1 MTDRSGIFA
10 GEDPFDIAR
19 TWLDEAKAV
28 EPNDPD
34 AIALATS
41 VFGTDPANVVGVH
54 VRLGD
59 AVDTSGVRSALLRSR
74 QGFSA
79 RSSGSVRTT
88 CAPCVNLHA
97 APRLQMPFW

>member
-34 AIALATS
+34 AIALAT
-41 VFGTDPANVVGVH
+41 VDDEGMPD
-54 VRLGD
+54 VRMVLLKQIEGAGD
-59 AVDTSGVRSALLRSR
+59 
-74 QGFSA
+74 
-79 RSSGSVRTT
+79 
-88 CAPCVNLHA
+88 
-97 APRLQMPFW
+97 